1 MGAGEIDSLEIKIQ
15 ANAQKANQSLDAL
28 VGKLERLSTS
38 LGKVNGNSLASL
50 SNGVQRLSSSM
61 QSMKNIGTADF
72 TRLAKNIQKMGQL
85 DSKQLGKAAGSIH
98 KFVNALGTI
107 DKINVSDNAAQIGQ
121 LAKGISQLG
130 YKSSTQA
137 IENIPKL
144 AKAMRQLMTE
154 LSKAPRV
161 SQNLIQMT
169 NALAK
174 LSRTGASSGR
184 AANSLTKAFD
194 GFSRSSHIATKKS
207 FSLASAIGKV
217 YATYWM
223 IFRAIGKLGDA
234 IDISSQLTEVQN
246 VVDVTFGNMAY
257 KVEEF
262 AKTSI
267 QQFGM
272 SELSLKQYASRF
284 QAMGSA
290 MGISGSSIGS
300 ANSFL
305 NKQTNGYV
313 GASNSMAD
321 MSLNLTKLT
330 ADMASF
336 YNVEQAV
343 VAEDLEAIFTGQT
356 RPLRQYGLDL
366 TQATLQEW
374 ALKNGIDANV
384 QSMSQAE
391 KTMLRYQYVM
401 ANTGAAQGD
410 FARTANTWA
419 NQVRILKQNFQQ
431 LGAVVGGTL
440 INALKPLVQALNS
453 VMGNL
458 IAFAE
463 TVSNALGKIFGWKF
477 EKSSGGAGTTG
488 LATDMEDA
496 ADSAGGLADK
506 TGKAAKNIDKMKAGL
521 RAFDELKTI
530 SMPDSSSGSGSG
542 SGGSGGASGGG
553 ASSGSGGQWTKQ
565 DSIFEDYKSSID
577 SLKGL
582 GNYIGGALIDAMD
595 GIPWDSIYQKADQ
608 FGSGLASFL
617 NGLFEGKNGETLLG
631 CVGTTIA
638 GTLNTVLHGLDSFG
652 KTFSWEQFGVNLS
665 QGLNNFFS
673 TFDFDLLADTIN
685 TWAHGILTTCITF
698 VKTTDWE
705 QIGTKIGEFLAKLD
719 FAGIADQ
726 LGTLLWSSINAA
738 IDTWKSMFDAA
749 PIETTILTAIGILKF
764 TGLGTLLLGKMKDA
778 IVIALGAEK
787 GTSIGMALLGW
798 IGRGISSIAT
808 NIGLVIEGLFNGMK
822 FSEALAS
829 VFGGSSS
836 AISALITTIGGVV
849 SVVGGAITSIVSF
862 VSMLKDGFSW
872 VKEAIMGVGIALTA
886 VGAVILGAPAL
897 VAAVVAGIVAA
908 VATIVVVVKD
918 NWETIKG
925 WFSSA
930 GEWFNTNVITPICNF
945 FKGLW
950 TSVSGFFKNLWSDI
964 KKVWTTV
971 SAWFKD
977 KVVTPVSNV
986 FNGACTR
993 IGQFFEGCWLIVQA
1007 AWKIASTWFKDNV
1020 TTPIKTRFGELKD
1033 KIKSAF
1039 TTAKD
1044 AVVNTWKNVSSWV
1057 ATNVTDPIKA
1067 KFETVKT
1074 KITTVFNNAKTT
1086 VVNTWKGVSS
1096 WFSNTVIKPVRDAF
1110 KTACDKIGG
1119 FFTSLWS
1126 GIKRGVAT
1134 AFNAVLGSIESA
1146 INGIVG
1152 GINKMLSG
1160 FNNVAKKAGEIVGKD
1175 YSGVAKLNTVS
1186 IPRIKGYEAGG
1197 FPDKY
1202 SLFMAGEHGIPEIAG
1217 TVGGKTAVAGGAEI
1231 TGIRDAIYTSSQ
1243 QEIRLLQEQNQ
1254 LLRGILDKQFGIT
1267 KNEIGRSARDYA
1279 REQYIRTG
1287 ENAFVF

>member
-61 QSMKNIGTADF
+61 QSMKNVGTADF

-107 DKINVSDNAAQIGQ
+107 DKINVSYSAIQIGQ
-121 LAKGISQLG
+121 LAKGISKLG

-169 NALAK
+169 EALAR

-184 AANSLTKAFD
+184 AASSLGRALDSYTASTHRASK
-194 GFSRSSHIATKKS
+194 GS
-207 FSLASAIGKV
+207 FSLSAAIGKV
-217 YATYWM
+217 YATYWLL
-223 IFRAIGKLGDA
+223 FRAMGKIRDA

-300 ANSFL
+300 ANDFL
-305 NKQTNGYV
+305 SKQTKGYV

-401 ANTGAAQGD
+401 ANTGAAHDD
-410 FARTANTWA
+410 FAKTVNTWA
-419 NQVRILKQNFQQ
+419 NQVRILKQNLQQ

-453 VMGNL
+453 VMGHL

-477 EKSSGGAGTTG
+477 EKGSGGAGTAG

-553 ASSGSGGQWTKQ
+553 ASSGSSGQWTKQ

-582 GNYIGGALIDAMD
+582 GEYIRDALIKEVGSID
-595 GIPWDSIYQKADQ
+595 WESIYKKADN
-608 FGSGLASFL
+608 FGKGLAEFL
-617 NGLFEGKNGETLLG
+617 NGLFSEDKKGNSVFTATADVIAGSLNTALHTLNSFGETFKWDEFG
-631 CVGTTIA
+631 K
-638 GTLNTVLHGLDSFG
+638 GLAKGLKTFFEKWDAKLTG
-652 KTFSWEQFGVNLS
+652 KTFSTFVN
-665 QGLNNFFS
+665 
-673 TFDFDLLADTIN
+673 
-685 TWAHGILTTCITF
+685 GIL
-698 VKTTDWE
+698 D
-705 QIGTKIGEFLAKLD
+705 
-719 FAGIADQ
+719 
-726 LGTLLWSSINAA
+726 
-738 IDTWKSMFDAA
+738 
-749 PIETTILTAIGILKF
+749 
-764 TGLGTLLLGKMKDA
+764 
-778 IVIALGAEK
+778 
-787 GTSIGMALLGW
+787 
-798 IGRGISSIAT
+798 
-808 NIGLVIEGLFNGMK
+808 
-822 FSEALAS
+822 
-829 VFGGSSS
+829 
-836 AISALITTIGGVV
+836 
-849 SVVGGAITSIVSF
+849 SIVSF
-862 VSMLKDGFSW
+862 VDTLNEDGTWKTIIQKFVDFLSA
-872 VKEAIMGVGIALTA
+872 VDFKEIAVNLSKIAQGLLTALKEAIEGMSDSDVFTTIGQKIADFICGIDWAGLSYSFAGLWDAIKDAVLDIPKDFAEGFVGGIIENIF
-886 VGAVILGAPAL
+886 GEE
-897 VAAVVAGIVAA
+897 AGKK
-908 VATIVVVVKD
+908 VKD
-918 NWETIKG
+918 AIDNFADSKLGKALSKFNLNTITGAIPAFKVIDDFSKSLETTKELGIKLQILSNPKELWDKFKDEWG
-925 WFSSA
+925 NNRKVQFALFIASKAKDLWDKFKTDW
-930 GEWFNTNVITPICNF
+930 GE
-945 FKGLW
+945 
-950 TSVSGFFKNLWSDI
+950 S
-964 KKVWTTV
+964 KKVQFLLSIASKASDLWNKFNSTWGKTKTAKFIL
-971 SAWFKD
+971 SIASRASDLW
-977 KVVTPVSNV
+977 NV
-986 FNGACTR
+986 FKASWGGTR
-993 IGQFFEGCWLIVQA
+993 TASFLL
-1007 AWKIASTWFKDNV
+1007 KIAST
-1020 TTPIKTRFGELKD
+1020 
-1033 KIKSAF
+1033 A
-1039 TTAKD
+1039 
-1044 AVVNTWKNVSSWV
+1044 
-1057 ATNVTDPIKA
+1057 
-1067 KFETVKT
+1067 
-1074 KITTVFNNAKTT
+1074 
-1086 VVNTWKGVSS
+1086 
-1096 WFSNTVIKPVRDAF
+1096 
-1110 KTACDKIGG
+1110 
-1119 FFTSLWS
+1119 TSLWNTFKIRWGGTRTVS
-1126 GIKRGVAT
+1126 FLLKIGSTAT
-1134 AFNAVLGSIESA
+1134 SLWNTFKNSW
-1146 INGIVG
+1146 
-1152 GINKMLSG
+1152 GINKKVSIGIGFISGALSG
-1160 FNNVAKKAGEIVGKD
+1160 LWNSVKSFFSGKSIGISASATKKADGGAF
-1175 YSGVAKLNTVS
+1175 YNGSWHPVAQ
-1186 IPRIKGYEAGG
+1186 YAAGG
-1197 FPDKY
+1197 FPSHG
-1202 SLFMAGEHGIPEIAG
+1202 SLFVAGEAG
-1217 TVGGKTAVAGGAEI
+1217 SELVGHIGGRTEVLNQSQLASTMYSSVLSAMETALSKQRG
-1231 TGIRDAIYTSSQ
+1231 YSQ
-1243 QEIRLLQEQNQ
+1243 QPIQVY
-1254 LLRGILDKQFGIT
+1254 LDGKVVFDNTRQRA
-1267 KNEIGRSARDYA
+1267 NEHFR
-1279 REQYIRTG
+1279 RTG
-1287 ENAFVF
+1287 ESPFPF

>member
-38 LGKVNGNSLASL
+38 LGKVNGNSLSSL
-50 SNGVQRLSSSM
+50 SSGVQRLSSSM

-107 DKINVSDNAAQIGQ
+107 DKINVSDNASRIGQ

-154 LSKAPRV
+154 LSKAPKV

-194 GFSRSSHIATKKS
+194 GFSRSSHTATKKS
-207 FSLASAIGKV
+207 FSLASAIGKA

-223 IFRAIGKLGDA
+223 IFRAIGKFRDA

-300 ANSFL
+300 ANDFL
-305 NKQTNGYV
+305 SKQTKGYV

-401 ANTGAAQGD
+401 ANTGAAQND
-410 FARTANTWA
+410 FARTANTWS
-419 NQVRILKQNFQQ
+419 NQIRILKQNFEQ
-431 LGAVVGGTL
+431 LGSVVGGTL
-440 INALKPLVQALNS
+440 INALKPLVQALNA

-477 EKSSGGAGTTG
+477 EKGSGGAGTAG

-553 ASSGSGGQWTKQ
+553 ASGGSGGQWTKQ

-582 GNYIGGALIDAMD
+582 GEYIRDALIKEVGSID
-595 GIPWDSIYQKADQ
+595 WESIYKKADN
-608 FGSGLASFL
+608 FGKGLAEFL
-617 NGLFEGKNGETLLG
+617 NGLFSEDKNGNSVFTATAD
-631 CVGTTIA
+631 VIA
-638 GTLNTVLHGLDSFG
+638 GSLNTALHALNSFGETFKWDEFGKGLAKGLKTFFEKWDAKLTG
-652 KTFSWEQFGVNLS
+652 KTFSTFVKGILESITSFIDTLKNDDVWKTIGQKIADFICGVDWKGISFDFTNFWISLKDSILEFPKDFVEGFITGIVDNLFGEEAGEKVEEYIDNFANSKLGKALSEFNIDTIINAIPALKPIDTFTKIVKRLLGISDESDTEGTISLSDVIKNCFNWDETKGFFDEMIENFKAVGDSQDIIDAGAHIFEGIMDGFVAAFGAIVEPFTDFFTWVWNGICDAFGIHSPAKEMKPLGENILLGIIEGWKDKLENFSFKELGEKLIEKIKDGIQKVKDNVLEFKAKIKNDASEWWKNTKEWWGEKVGDVKEFTTGVKDKASEWWKNTKEWWGKKVGKAKEFTTDVKNSASTWWSNTKNYWSGKVGQVQNFITDVKNNASTWWSNAKKYWKEKVGDVQSFTTNLKDTS
-665 QGLNNFFS
+665 RKWWSDAKRLWNSVKGTLSIGLSLASNALSNIWTSVKNFFS
-673 TFDFDLLADTIN
+673 
-685 TWAHGILTTCITF
+685 G
-698 VKTTDWE
+698 K
-705 QIGTKIGEFLAKLD
+705 
-719 FAGIADQ
+719 
-726 LGTLLWSSINAA
+726 SI
-738 IDTWKSMFDAA
+738 
-749 PIETTILTAIGILKF
+749 
-764 TGLGTLLLGKMKDA
+764 
-778 IVIALGAEK
+778 
-787 GTSIGMALLGW
+787 SIGAN
-798 IGRGISSIAT
+798 AT
-808 NIGLVIEGLFNGMK
+808 K
-822 FSEALAS
+822 KAD
-829 VFGGSSS
+829 
-836 AISALITTIGGVV
+836 
-849 SVVGGAITSIVSF
+849 GGAF
-862 VSMLKDGFSW
+862 YNGSW
-872 VKEAIMGVGIALTA
+872 H
-886 VGAVILGAPAL
+886 P
-897 VAAVVAGIVAA
+897 VAQYA
-908 VATIVVVVKD
+908 
-918 NWETIKG
+918 
-925 WFSSA
+925 
-930 GEWFNTNVITPICNF
+930 
-945 FKGLW
+945 
-950 TSVSGFFKNLWSDI
+950 
-964 KKVWTTV
+964 
-971 SAWFKD
+971 
-977 KVVTPVSNV
+977 
-986 FNGACTR
+986 
-993 IGQFFEGCWLIVQA
+993 
-1007 AWKIASTWFKDNV
+1007 
-1020 TTPIKTRFGELKD
+1020 
-1033 KIKSAF
+1033 
-1039 TTAKD
+1039 
-1044 AVVNTWKNVSSWV
+1044 
-1057 ATNVTDPIKA
+1057 
-1067 KFETVKT
+1067 
-1074 KITTVFNNAKTT
+1074 
-1086 VVNTWKGVSS
+1086 
-1096 WFSNTVIKPVRDAF
+1096 
-1110 KTACDKIGG
+1110 
-1119 FFTSLWS
+1119 
-1126 GIKRGVAT
+1126 
-1134 AFNAVLGSIESA
+1134 
-1146 INGIVG
+1146 
-1152 GINKMLSG
+1152 
-1160 FNNVAKKAGEIVGKD
+1160 
-1175 YSGVAKLNTVS
+1175 
-1186 IPRIKGYEAGG
+1186 AGG
-1197 FPDKY
+1197 FPSHG
-1202 SLFMAGEHGIPEIAG
+1202 SLFVAGEAG
-1217 TVGGKTAVAGGAEI
+1217 SELVGHIGGRTEVLNQSQLASTMYSSVLSAMETALSKQRG
-1231 TGIRDAIYTSSQ
+1231 SSQ
-1243 QEIRLLQEQNQ
+1243 QPIQVY
-1254 LLRGILDKQFGIT
+1254 LDGKVVFDNTRQRA
-1267 KNEIGRSARDYA
+1267 NEHFR
-1279 REQYIRTG
+1279 RTG
-1287 ENAFVF
+1287 ESPFPF

>member
-1 MGAGEIDSLEIKIQ
+1 MGADIDQLNIKIE
-15 ANAQKANQSLDAL
+15 ADAQKAHSSVDTLINKLGRLNKAL
-28 VGKLERLSTS
+28 GGINTS
-38 LGKVNGNSLASL
+38 NITSL
-50 SNGVQRLSSSM
+50 SNGIQRLSNSM
-61 QSMKNIGTADF
+61 QSMKNVGTADF

-98 KFVNALGTI
+98 RFVNALGTI

-121 LAKGISQLG
+121 LAKGISKLG

-169 NALAK
+169 EALAR

-184 AANSLTKAFD
+184 AASSLGRVLDSYTASTHRASK
-194 GFSRSSHIATKKS
+194 GS
-207 FSLASAIGKV
+207 FSLSAAIGKV
-217 YATYWM
+217 YATYWLL
-223 IFRAIGKLGDA
+223 FRAMGKIRDA

-246 VVDVTFGNMAY
+246 VVDVTFGDMAY

-488 LATDMEDA
+488 LATDMENA

-530 SMPDSSSGSGSG
+530 SMPDSSSGSGGGSG
-542 SGGSGGASGGG
+542 SGGSGGGASG
-553 ASSGSGGQWTKQ
+553 ASGSGGQWTKQ

-577 SLKGL
+577 SLYGL
-582 GNYIGGALIDAMD
+582 GEYIGNALKGAMD
-595 GIPWDSIYQKADQ
+595 DIKWNEIYEKARG

-617 NGLFEGKNGETLLG
+617 NGLFEGKKGETLLG
-631 CVGTTIA
+631 KVGKTIA
-638 GTLNTVLHGLDSFG
+638 GTLNTVINASLGFTD
-652 KTFSWEQFGVNLS
+652 TFDFEQFGLNLADSVN
-665 QGLNNFFS
+665 QFFK
-673 TFDFDLLADTIN
+673 TFDFAGLAD
-685 TWAHGILTTCITF
+685 
-698 VKTTDWE
+698 
-705 QIGTKIGEFLAKLD
+705 
-719 FAGIADQ
+719 
-726 LGTLLWSSINAA
+726 A
-738 IDTWKSMFDAA
+738 IDGWAQGLYTS
-749 PIETTILTAIGILKF
+749 LVTAVSNISWSDVIDGIKEF
-764 TGLGTLLLGKMKDA
+764 ISNIDIKTVA
-778 IVIALGAEK
+778 IVIGALTIKKILGLHLAKTALGII
-787 GTSIGMALLGW
+787 GTSISRSIASAIAGKLGVEVAAN
-798 IGRGISSIAT
+798 SSIGTVLAT
-808 NIGLVIEGLFNGMK
+808 ALSGKISAAFAAIGTTFSAGVKALFG
-822 FSEALAS
+822 SEAAK
-829 VFGGSSS
+829 
-836 AISALITTIGGVV
+836 SALAFISPIAKAFTG
-849 SVVGGAITSIVSF
+849 ITSIVAGTVTAVTSF

-1007 AWKIASTWFKDNV
+1007 AWKIASTWFNTKV
-1020 TTPIKTRFGELKD
+1020 ITPIKTLFNALKT
-1033 KIKSAF
+1033 KIESAF
-1039 TTAKD
+1039 NTAK
-1044 AVVNTWKNVSSWV
+1044 ATVVNAWKTVSSWV
-1057 ATNVTDPIKA
+1057 STNVTDPIKA

-1126 GIKRGVAT
+1126 GIKKGVAT

-1186 IPRIKGYEAGG
+1186 LPRIKGYEAGG

-1243 QEIRLLQEQNQ
+1243 HEMRLLQEQNQ
-1254 LLRGILDKQFGIT
+1254 LLRGILNKQFGIT

>member
-1 MGAGEIDSLEIKIQ
+1 MGADIDQLNIKIE
-15 ANAQKANQSLDAL
+15 ADAQKAHSSVDTLINKLGRLNSAL
-28 VGKLERLSTS
+28 GGINTS
-38 LGKVNGNSLASL
+38 NLTSL
-50 SNGVQRLSSSM
+50 SNGIQRLSSSM
-61 QSMKNIGTADF
+61 QSMKNVGTADF
-72 TRLAKNIQKMGQL
+72 TRLAKNIQKMGSL
-85 DSKQLGKAAGSIH
+85 DANSLSNAAGSIH
-98 KFVNALGTI
+98 RFVNALGTI
-107 DKINVSDNAAQIGQ
+107 DKINVADNAAQIGQ

-144 AKAMRQLMTE
+144 ATAMRQLMTE
-154 LSKAPRV
+154 LSKAPKV

-207 FSLASAIGKV
+207 FSLASAIGKA

-223 IFRAIGKLGDA
+223 LFRAMGKVRDA

-246 VVDVTFGNMAY
+246 VVDVTFGDMAY

-267 QQFGM
+267 RQFGM

-290 MGISGSSIGS
+290 MGISRSSIGN

-343 VAEDLEAIFTGQT
+343 VAEDLESIFTGQT

-419 NQVRILKQNFQQ
+419 NQVRILKQNFEQ

-477 EKSSGGAGTTG
+477 EKGSGGAGTAG

-530 SMPDSSSGSGSG
+530 SMPDNSSGSGSG

-553 ASSGSGGQWTKQ
+553 ASGGSGGQWTKQ

-582 GNYIGGALIDAMD
+582 GEYIRDALIKEVGSID
-595 GIPWDSIYQKADQ
+595 WESIYKKADN
-608 FGSGLASFL
+608 FGKGLAEFL
-617 NGLFEGKNGETLLG
+617 NGLFSEDKNGNSVFTATAD
-631 CVGTTIA
+631 VIA
-638 GTLNTVLHGLDSFG
+638 GSLNTALHALNSFGETFKWDEFGKGLARGCKRFFKKWDAKLTG
-652 KTFSWEQFGVNLS
+652 KTFSTFVN
-665 QGLNNFFS
+665 
-673 TFDFDLLADTIN
+673 
-685 TWAHGILTTCITF
+685 GIL
-698 VKTTDWE
+698 D
-705 QIGTKIGEFLAKLD
+705 
-719 FAGIADQ
+719 
-726 LGTLLWSSINAA
+726 
-738 IDTWKSMFDAA
+738 
-749 PIETTILTAIGILKF
+749 
-764 TGLGTLLLGKMKDA
+764 
-778 IVIALGAEK
+778 
-787 GTSIGMALLGW
+787 
-798 IGRGISSIAT
+798 
-808 NIGLVIEGLFNGMK
+808 
-822 FSEALAS
+822 
-829 VFGGSSS
+829 
-836 AISALITTIGGVV
+836 
-849 SVVGGAITSIVSF
+849 SIVSF
-862 VSMLKDGFSW
+862 IDTLNEDGTWKTIIQKFVDFLSA
-872 VKEAIMGVGIALTA
+872 VDFKEIAVNLSKIAQGLLTALKEAIEGMSESDVFTTIGQKIADFICGIDWAGLSYSFAGLWDAIKDAVLDIPKDFVEGFVGGIIENLF
-886 VGAVILGAPAL
+886 GEE
-897 VAAVVAGIVAA
+897 AGKK
-908 VATIVVVVKD
+908 VKD
-918 NWETIKG
+918 AIDNFADSKLGKALSKFNLNTITGAIPAFKVIDDFSKSLETTKELGIKLQILSNPKELWDKFKDEWG
-925 WFSSA
+925 NNRKVEFALFIVSKAKDLWDKFKIDW
-930 GEWFNTNVITPICNF
+930 GE
-945 FKGLW
+945 
-950 TSVSGFFKNLWSDI
+950 S
-964 KKVWTTV
+964 KKVQFLLSIASKASDLWNKFNSTWGKTKTAKFIL
-971 SAWFKD
+971 SIASRASDLW
-977 KVVTPVSNV
+977 NV
-986 FNGACTR
+986 FKASWGGTR
-993 IGQFFEGCWLIVQA
+993 TASFLL
-1007 AWKIASTWFKDNV
+1007 KIAST
-1020 TTPIKTRFGELKD
+1020 
-1033 KIKSAF
+1033 A
-1039 TTAKD
+1039 
-1044 AVVNTWKNVSSWV
+1044 
-1057 ATNVTDPIKA
+1057 
-1067 KFETVKT
+1067 
-1074 KITTVFNNAKTT
+1074 
-1086 VVNTWKGVSS
+1086 
-1096 WFSNTVIKPVRDAF
+1096 
-1110 KTACDKIGG
+1110 
-1119 FFTSLWS
+1119 TSLWNTFKIRWGGTRTVS
-1126 GIKRGVAT
+1126 FLLKIGSTAT
-1134 AFNAVLGSIESA
+1134 SLWNSFKSSW
-1146 INGIVG
+1146 
-1152 GINKMLSG
+1152 GINKKVRIGIGFFGGALNSLWNSVKNFFSG
-1160 FNNVAKKAGEIVGKD
+1160 KSISIGANATKKADGGAF
-1175 YSGVAKLNTVS
+1175 YNGSWHPVAQ
-1186 IPRIKGYEAGG
+1186 YAAGG
-1197 FPDKY
+1197 FPSHG
-1202 SLFMAGEHGIPEIAG
+1202 SLFVAGEAG
-1217 TVGGKTAVAGGAEI
+1217 SELVGHIGGRTEVLNQSQLASTMYSSVLSAMETALSKQIG
-1231 TGIRDAIYTSSQ
+1231 SSQ
-1243 QEIRLLQEQNQ
+1243 PPIQVY
-1254 LLRGILDKQFGIT
+1254 LDGKVVFDNTRQRA
-1267 KNEIGRSARDYA
+1267 NEHFR
-1279 REQYIRTG
+1279 RTG
-1287 ENAFVF
+1287 ESPFPF